1 MRPVGESSAVEGV
14 RDKAARVADQGTQVL
29 VSLVLSSDVVPEIR
43 LIPGVEM
50 VVDSHQPLVLIGL
63 EREDAAV
70 ALEHLYRGRRAGE
83 GRAKL
88 AGGIRRQPGHARLL
102 GRAGLAD
109 GQVRDLRNGV

>member
-14 RDKAARVADQGTQVL
+14 RDKAARVADQGRQVL
-29 VSLVLSSDVVPEIR
+29 VSLVRSSDVVPEIR

-50 VVDSHQPLVLIGL
+50 MIDSHQPLVLIGL

-70 ALEHLYRGRRAGE
+70 ALEHLYRSRRAGE

-88 AGGIRRQPGHARLL
+88 AGRIRRQRGQDRLL
-102 GRAGLAD
+102 GRG
-109 GQVRDLRNGV
+109 GVEA